1 MNKERLDKQRRQ
13 ARALARIAQEERE
26 RTLATLAETEDGK
39 RLLDLMSDLGA
50 EPVEAWPDLVAGKPW
65 LLAAPS
71 DFRTTAVRLIDD
83 AYCARLNAAGL
94 DPMDEPLPWEDASP
108 FQQIRWTLAAPLK
121 PTLQP
126 AKVSLKIML
135 NMTLTGPDDVP
146 VLRATV
152 AALHGALFGTTALT
166 SAMDAQAAGEDEP
179 ANKRKRRTKAEI
191 EADNAAAEAAKNTT
205 GQPAAATPEPA
216 PAPTDEDDVLAM
228 LDDTPAEPEAPKNP
242 WDACYST
249 TYTQDQINKA
259 FRDWA
264 IKAGSAATRAVLNHL
279 KVGKS
284 SEIKPEQ
291 FGELMA
297 VLAGKPI

>member
-26 RTLATLAETEDGK
+26 RTLAALAETEDGK
-39 RLLDLMSDLGA
+39 RLLVLMSDLGA

-108 FQQIRWTLAAPLK
+108 FQQIRWTLAAPLT
-121 PTLQP
+121 PTPQP
-126 AKVSLKIML
+126 AKVSLKLML

-152 AALHGALFGTTALT
+152 AALHGALFGSTSLT
-166 SAMDAQAAGEDEP
+166 PAADAPAIGEDEP
-179 ANKRKRRTKAEI
+179 TKRKRRTKAEI
-191 EADNAAAEAAKNTT
+191 EADNAAAEAAKNATA
-205 GQPAAATPEPA
+205 QPAAATPEPA